1 MEPEPLWLA
10 LHLPL
15 LPLEAHPGLP
25 SPSAVAAG
33 GRVLACDAA
42 AGAAGVA
49 TGMSLAAARALA
61 PRLNVVARDMAREAA
76 ALAALACWAGSFTP
90 SISLVP
96 PRRDQAASALLLEIG
111 ACLRLFGG
119 IGRITAAVGAGV
131 AAQGYSLRHAV
142 APSAQGALWLAQAVA
157 AAEATEVTL
166 GASTCIDLAALS
178 VQLADLPVAALD
190 LPPQVVARLAQFGV
204 RTLADARRLPAS
216 ALARRIGQDAVSM
229 MARAFGEL
237 PDPRPPFVFPA
248 QFCADLELPAP
259 VDNAAAL
266 LFAARRLTVALAGWL
281 AARHSGVLECVLHLR
296 RDQQPATSLSLRFAS
311 ATRDAARFERV
322 LRERLERLALTAPV
336 DALRLEAS
344 GVEPLPGHSGGLFEE
359 SHGTH
364 DMAALLERLRARLG
378 ETNVHGLAC
387 RAEHRP
393 ECATASVAVAQ
404 GGNDVPGSAA
414 PRPLWLL
421 ARPQAL
427 RERGGRLY
435 PPHCKDPLQLLA
447 GPERIESGWWQ
458 EGELSGE
465 MGGASLGD
473 VRRDYFVALA
483 ADGRWLWIYRD
494 NRLPGGWFLQG
505 WFA

>member
-1 MEPEPLWLA
+1 MQALWLA
-10 LHLPL
+10 LHLPQ

-25 SPSAVAAG
+25 SPSAVAAR

-42 AGAAGVA
+42 AAAAGVA
-49 TGMSLAAARALA
+49 PGMSLTAARAMA
-61 PRLNVVARDMAREAA
+61 PTLNVVARDVAREAA

-96 PRRDQAASALLLEIG
+96 PRQEEAASALLLEIG

-119 IGRITAAVGAGV
+119 IERITATVAAGV

-142 APSAQGALWLAQAVA
+142 APSAQGALWLAQVM
-157 AAEATEVTL
+157 EATV
-166 GASTCIDLAALS
+166 CINVAALS
-178 VQLADLPVAALD
+178 TRLADLPVAALD

-204 RTLADARRLPAS
+204 RTLADARRLPSA
-216 ALARRIGQDAVSM
+216 ALARRIGKDAVGM
-229 MARAFGEL
+229 LARAFGEL
-237 PDPRPPFVFPA
+237 PDPRPAFVFPA
-248 QFCADLELPAP
+248 QFCADLELPAA

-281 AARHSGVLECVLHLR
+281 AARQSGVIECVLHLH
-296 RDQQPATSLSLRFAS
+296 RDQQPATDLSLRFAS

-336 DALRLEAS
+336 DALRLEAT
-344 GVEPLPGHSGGLFEE
+344 GVEPLPGHSGDLFED

-364 DMAALLERLRARLG
+364 DMATLIERLRARLG
-378 ETNVHGLAC
+378 ETGVHGLSC

-393 ECATASVAVAQ
+393 ECATVAVAVAQ
-404 GGNDVPGSAA
+404 GGNGTPGSAA

-435 PPHCKDPLQLLA
+435 PPRCQDPLQLLA
-447 GPERIESGWWQ
+447 GSERIESGWWDG
-458 EGELSGE
+458 GER
-465 MGGASLGD
+465 GGASLGD

-494 NRLPGGWFLQG
+494 NRLPGGWFLHG
-505 WFA
+505 LFA